1 MSNQHLNKSITTR
14 QYTDAVTSLAKW
26 AQKDCG
32 GSRVCAQVLLS
43 AYNGTAF
50 QLNIVDLGLL
60 DERLLKDA
68 MTVILG
74 RTCLSMEPHILIDD
88 GDKIF
93 EALWKQWQGYHV
105 KERYIWMGG

>member
-1 MSNQHLNKSITTR
+1 MSNRHLNQSITTR
-14 QYTDAVTSLAKW
+14 QYTDAVTSLVKW

-43 AYNGTAF
+43 AYNGVAF

-60 DERLLKDA
+60 DEQLLADA
-68 MTVILG
+68 MAVILG
-74 RTCLSMEPHILIDD
+74 RTVLNMEPHILIDD

-93 EALWKQWQGYHV
+93 DALWRQWQGYHV
-105 KERYIWMGG
+105 KERGIWTGG